1 IYPGVDALL
10 PTVEMSETPTTK
22 PEEVVQVGQQ
32 VKAII
37 KKFSPKEHKISL
49 SLKGMDV
56 SDLLG

>member
-1 IYPGVDALL
+1 
-10 PTVEMSETPTTK
+10 MSEQPTAK
-22 PEEVVQVGQQ
+22 PEEIVQVGQQ

-56 SDLLG
+56 SDLLGG